1 MNLASAPL
9 AALAACTLF
18 AAPAVAAPQDASAP
32 EVEAP
37 ATQAGDEPTAETGE
51 AAEETA
57 AQVAPEAEE
66 DKRICR
72 RIRTD
77 MSSRR
82 KTRVCLTADEW
93 REMNQRR

>member
-1 MNLASAPL
+1 MNLAPARF
-9 AALAACTLF
+9 AAFAACALL
-18 AAPAVAAPQDASAP
+18 AAPALSAADPQEEKA
-32 EVEAP
+32 
-37 ATQAGDEPTAETGE
+37 E
-51 AAEETA
+51 AAAGQEETA
-57 AQVAPEAEE
+57 PEADAKTEAEE